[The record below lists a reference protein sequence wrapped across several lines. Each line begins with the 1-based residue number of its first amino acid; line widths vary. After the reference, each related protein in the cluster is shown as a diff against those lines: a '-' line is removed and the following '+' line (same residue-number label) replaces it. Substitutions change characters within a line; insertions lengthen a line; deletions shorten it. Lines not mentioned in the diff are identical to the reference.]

1 VVVAEELALALLPLL
16 AQSQELELWAKE
28 TMVVLA
34 LGMAAE
40 AAVVQEPL
48 GKMETKAE
56 HAMTAVETAETAQR
70 HLYLEP
76 L

>member
-1 VVVAEELALALLPLL
+1 VVAEEELALALLPLL
-16 AQSQELELWAKE
+16 AQREELELWVKE

-34 LGMAAE
+34 LSMAAE

-48 GKMETKAE
+48 GKMETKTE
-56 HAMTAVETAETAQR
+56 HATTAVETAETAQP